1 MVDYLIVGAGLFG
14 SVCAYELHNTY
25 KKSVIVIEKRNHIGG
40 NVYTE
45 ERDGIQIHMY
55 GPHIFHTSNEKIWK
69 WVNQF
74 LDFNN
79 YTHRPVANYKGE
91 IYSLP
96 FSMWTFNKMWGVVH
110 PDEAKKIIKEQSK
123 EISGIPKNME
133 EQAISLVGRDI
144 YEKLV
149 RGYSRKNWLKDPK
162 DLPPEIIKRLPVRY
176 TYDNNYFNDTYQG
189 IPIGGY
195 TQLFEQLL
203 DGMEVITE
211 VDYFDKKEYWDSITD
226 NTIYTGPIDRYFDYR
241 FGRLEYLTREFVH
254 VHHTEVSNW
263 QGSSM
268 VNYTDED
275 EELLRITEHKHF
287 EGVNTDTTWVTWEY
301 PREYEEDSEP
311 YYPLPDRTLY
321 KKYSNLIDELSSTYF
336 GGRLAEYRYYDMHQV
351 IGSALKKVREWV

>member
-1 MVDYLIVGAGLFG
+1 M
-14 SVCAYELHNTY
+14 
-25 KKSVIVIEKRNHIGG
+25 IVIEKRNHIGG

-55 GPHIFHTSNEKIWK
+55 GPHIFHTSSEKIWK

-211 VDYFDKKEYWDSITD
+211 VDYFDKKEYWDSIKD

-301 PREYEEDSEP
+301 PREYEGDSEP

-321 KKYSNLIDELSSTYF
+321 KRYSNLIDESSSTYF

-351 IGSALKKVREWV
+351 IGSALKKVGEWV

>member
-1 MVDYLIVGAGLFG
+1 MMVDYLIVGSGLFG
-14 SVCAYELHNTY
+14 SVCAYELHNIY

-55 GPHIFHTSNEKIWK
+55 GPHIFHTSSEKIWK

-144 YEKLV
+144 YEKLF
-149 RGYSRKNWLKDPK
+149 P
-162 DLPPEIIKRLPVRY
+162 
-176 TYDNNYFNDTYQG
+176 NDTD
-189 IPIGGY
+189 
-195 TQLFEQLL
+195 TVLFY
-203 DGMEVITE
+203 GH
-211 VDYFDKKEYWDSITD
+211 FDK
-226 NTIYTGPIDRYFDYR
+226 
-241 FGRLEYLTREFVH
+241 
-254 VHHTEVSNW
+254 
-263 QGSSM
+263 
-268 VNYTDED
+268 
-275 EELLRITEHKHF
+275 
-287 EGVNTDTTWVTWEY
+287 
-301 PREYEEDSEP
+301 
-311 YYPLPDRTLY
+311 
-321 KKYSNLIDELSSTYF
+321 
-336 GGRLAEYRYYDMHQV
+336 
-351 IGSALKKVREWV
+351 